1 MKKCFKCEKTKPIGD
16 FYDHPAMA
24 DGKLGKCKEC
34 SKVDVRT
41 NRAKRRAYYSEYEKI
56 RSQREERKRDAA
68 ANLQNSRKK
77 NPDQFIGRWCH
88 VGRVNTPGRF
98 EMFEELGADSCD
110 GTGLAQYQHMRKAI
124 LMNKTNP
131 TLFDQHGVPV
141 VVPGGER

>member
-1 MKKCFKCEKTKPIGD
+1 MKKCFKCEQTKPIGD

-56 RSQREERKRDAA
+56 RSQREERKRDAS

-77 NPDQFIGRWCH
+77 NPDQ
-88 VGRVNTPGRF
+88 
-98 EMFEELGADSCD
+98 
-110 GTGLAQYQHMRKAI
+110 YKARTAVSNAVRCGKMKRLPCEVCGSLESEAHHEDYSKPLDVVWLCFKHHREI
-124 LMNKTNP
+124 
-131 TLFDQHGVPV
+131 HGQV
-141 VVPGGER
+141 VL